1 MSYLKA
7 GACLLLLIFAQ
18 LSVASVDPLSFK
30 TDQDRERF
38 HHLAKE
44 LRCPKCQNQSIAD
57 SDAPV
62 ALDLRAMLLSEIE
75 QGKTDEQI
83 MQSMVNR
90 YGEFILYRPDIA
102 SKGGIVWLLS
112 IIIVMFA
119 VGILFFFIKRRKSV
133 MQQNQS
139 IDNAALSRLL
149 DEESK

>member
-83 MQSMVNR
+83 
-90 YGEFILYRPDIA
+90 ILYRPDIA